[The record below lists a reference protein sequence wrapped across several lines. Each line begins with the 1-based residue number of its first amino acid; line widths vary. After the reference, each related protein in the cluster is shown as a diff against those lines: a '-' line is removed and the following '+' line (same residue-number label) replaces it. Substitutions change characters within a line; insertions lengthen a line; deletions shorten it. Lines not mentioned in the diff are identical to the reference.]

1 MPDLIRHPASN
12 VRIPAFAGMTKVKVF
27 RCRVNNFIMMTPKE
41 RIKRF
46 YEQFKNDDR
55 VLIPIN
61 ADPDAIACA
70 MAVKRLLWRKTAV
83 ICIVNVNEIKRP
95 DNLTMI
101 RLIQVPLIPVK
112 SMDTSAFNRIVMVDS
127 QPDHHKD
134 LASFVPHVIIDHHPA
149 GNSAKA
155 PFQDIRPS
163 YGATASILIEYL
175 RAAKIKPSARL
186 ATGLYYAIK
195 TDTSN
200 FERQTLIEDLNAFQY
215 IFKHTNIHMARR
227 IEQAEMRMD
236 FLKFFKLAIEER
248 RVQKGHLYVH
258 LGPVTH
264 SDVCVQIADFFMRV
278 DSVKSCVVS
287 GSHQG
292 KLVVIFRNDG
302 IRSNAG
308 IQAKKSFGQLGSAGG
323 HKSTARAEIPLEA
336 IAGLVD
342 CKDRKKT
349 AKWIF
354 NQITRRAG
362 RNI

>member
-1 MPDLIRHPASN
+1 MD
-12 VRIPAFAGMTKVKVF
+12 K
-27 RCRVNNFIMMTPKE
+27 
-41 RIKRF
+41 IKRF
-46 YEQFKNDDR
+46 YEQFKGDDR

-83 ICIVNVNEIKRP
+83 VSIGNVNEIKRP

-101 RLIQVPLIPVK
+101 RLIQAPLVPLK
-112 SMDTSAFNRIVMVDS
+112 SLNIAGFNRIVMVDS

-134 LASFVPHVIIDHHPA
+134 LEPLTPQVIIDHHPV

-155 PFQDIRPS
+155 PFLDIRPS

-175 RAAKIKPSARL
+175 RAAKIKPSAKL

-215 IFKHTNIHMARR
+215 IFKFTNIHMARR

-236 FLKFFKLAIEER
+236 FMKYFKRAIEER
-248 RVQKGHLYVH
+248 RFQKGHLYVH
-258 LGPVTH
+258 LGPVPNP
-264 SDVCVQIADFFMRV
+264 DVCVQIADFFMRV
-278 DSVKSCVVS
+278 DSVRSSVVS
-287 GSHQG
+287 GVHQG

-302 IRSNAG
+302 FRSNAG
-308 IQAKKSFGQLGSAGG
+308 VQAKKSFGQLGSAGG
-323 HKSTARAEIPLEA
+323 HKTTARAEVPLEA
-336 IAGLVD
+336 IANQVD

-349 AKWIF
+349 ARWII
-354 NQITRRAG
+354 NKITRRTG
-362 RNI
+362 RNP

>member
-1 MPDLIRHPASN
+1 MSL
-12 VRIPAFAGMTKVKVF
+12 
-27 RCRVNNFIMMTPKE
+27 TPRE

-46 YEQFKNDDR
+46 YEQFKSDDR

-83 ICIVNVNEIKRP
+83 VSIVHVNEIKRP

-101 RLIQVPLIPVK
+101 RLIQVPMVPIKGV
-112 SMDTSAFNRIVMVDS
+112 DTAGFNRIVMVDS

-134 LASFVPHVIIDHHPA
+134 LASFVPQVIIDHHPP

-155 PFQDIRPS
+155 PFLDIRPS

-175 RAAKIKPSARL
+175 RTAKIKPSAKL

-215 IFKHTNIHMARR
+215 IFKHINIHMARR

-236 FLKFFKLAIEER
+236 FLKFFKRAIEER
-248 RVQKGHLYVH
+248 TVQKGHLYVH
-258 LGPVTH
+258 LGRVTH
-264 SDVCVQIADFFMRV
+264 PDICVQIADFFMRV
-278 DSVKSCVVS
+278 DSVKGSVVS
-287 GSHQG
+287 GLHQG

-302 IRSNAG
+302 SRKNAG
-308 IQAKKSFGQLGSAGG
+308 VHAKKSFGLWGSAGG

-336 IAGLVD
+336 IADQVD
-342 CKDRKKT
+342 WKDRRKT
-349 AKWIF
+349 ARWIF
-354 NQITRRAG
+354 NQITRRVG
-362 RNI
+362 RNS

>member
-1 MPDLIRHPASN
+1 
-12 VRIPAFAGMTKVKVF
+12 
-27 RCRVNNFIMMTPKE
+27 MTPKD

-83 ICIVNVNEIKRP
+83 VAIAYVNEIKRP

-101 RLIQVPLIPVK
+101 RLIQAPLVPIKTVE
-112 SMDTSAFNRIVMVDS
+112 TTVFNRIVMVDS

-134 LASFVPHVIIDHHPA
+134 LALFAPQVIIDHHPP
-149 GNSAKA
+149 GNSANA
-155 PFQDIRPS
+155 PFSDIRPS

-215 IFKHTNIHMARR
+215 IFKHINIHMARR

-248 RVQKGHLYVH
+248 TVRKGHLYAH
-258 LGPVTH
+258 LGPVSH
-264 SDVCVQIADFFMRV
+264 PDVCVQIADFFMRV
-278 DSVKSCVVS
+278 DSVRSSVVS
-287 GSHQG
+287 GLHQG

-302 IRSNAG
+302 IRTNAG
-308 IQAKKSFGQLGSAGG
+308 TQARKSFGQLGSAGG
-323 HKSTARAEIPLEA
+323 HKSTARAEVPLEA
-336 IAGLVD
+336 LGGLVD

-349 AKWIF
+349 ARWIF

-362 RNI
+362 RKT

>member
-1 MPDLIRHPASN
+1 
-12 VRIPAFAGMTKVKVF
+12 
-27 RCRVNNFIMMTPKE
+27 MTPTE
-41 RIKRF
+41 RLKRF
-46 YEQFKNDDR
+46 YEQFKSDDR

-83 ICIVNVNEIKRP
+83 VCIANVNEIKRP

-101 RLIQVPLIPVK
+101 RLIQVPLVPIKNVE
-112 SMDTSAFNRIVMVDS
+112 TAGFNRIVMVDS

-134 LASFVPHVIIDHHPA
+134 LEPLTPHVIIDHHPP
-149 GNSAKA
+149 GNTAKA
-155 PFQDIRPS
+155 PFMDIRPS
-163 YGATASILIEYL
+163 FGATASILIEYL
-175 RAAKIKPSARL
+175 RAAKIKPSAKL

-215 IFKHTNIHMARR
+215 IFKYINIHMARR

-236 FLKFFKLAIEER
+236 FLKFFKRAIEDR
-248 RVQKGHLYVH
+248 KVQKGHLYVH
-258 LGPVTH
+258 LGPVSH
-264 SDVCVQIADFFMRV
+264 PDVCVQIADFFMRV
-278 DSVKSCVVS
+278 DSINSSVVS
-287 GSHQG
+287 GLHQG

-302 IRSNAG
+302 LRRNAG
-308 IQAKKSFGQLGSAGG
+308 LQAKKIFGQWGSAGG

-336 IAGLVD
+336 IANQVD

-349 AKWIF
+349 ARWIF

-362 RNI
+362 RSP

>member
-1 MPDLIRHPASN
+1 
-12 VRIPAFAGMTKVKVF
+12 
-27 RCRVNNFIMMTPKE
+27 MTPNE

-46 YEQFKNDDR
+46 YEQFKGEDR

-83 ICIVNVNEIKRP
+83 VVIAHVNEIKRP

-101 RLIQVPLIPVK
+101 RLTQAPLVPLKGLHI
-112 SMDTSAFNRIVMVDS
+112 AGYNRVVMVDS

-134 LASFVPHVIIDHHPA
+134 LEPLAPQVIIDHHPLGA
-149 GNSAKA
+149 SAKA
-155 PFQDIRPS
+155 PFLDIRPT
-163 YGATASILIEYL
+163 YGATATILIEYL
-175 RAAKIKPSARL
+175 RAAKIKPSAKL

-215 IFKHTNIHMARR
+215 IFKYTNIHMARR

-248 RVQKGHLYVH
+248 KVQKGHLYVH

-264 SDVCVQIADFFMRV
+264 PDVCVQIADFFMRV
-278 DSVKSCVVS
+278 DSVKSSVVS

-302 IRSNAG
+302 LRSNAG
-308 IQAKKSFGQLGSAGG
+308 SQAKKSFGQWGAAGG
-323 HKSTARAEIPLEA
+323 HKSTARAEIPLET
-336 IAGLVD
+336 IAGQVD

-349 AKWIF
+349 ARWIF
-354 NQITRRAG
+354 NQITRRTG
-362 RNI
+362 RNT

>member
-1 MPDLIRHPASN
+1 
-12 VRIPAFAGMTKVKVF
+12 
-27 RCRVNNFIMMTPKE
+27 MTPNE

-46 YEQFKNDDR
+46 YEQFKGEDR

-83 ICIVNVNEIKRP
+83 VSIAHVNEIKRP

-101 RLIQVPLIPVK
+101 RLVQAPLTPLK
-112 SMDTSAFNRIVMVDS
+112 SLNIAGFNRVVMVDS

-134 LASFVPHVIIDHHPA
+134 LESLRPQVIIDHHPLGA
-149 GNSAKA
+149 SAKA
-155 PFQDIRPS
+155 PFLDIRPT

-175 RAAKIKPSARL
+175 RAAKIKPSAKL

-215 IFKHTNIHMARR
+215 IFKYTNIHMARR
-227 IEQAEMRMD
+227 IEQAEMRID
-236 FLKFFKLAIEER
+236 FLKFFKRAIEER
-248 RVQKGHLYVH
+248 NVQKGHLYVH

-264 SDVCVQIADFFMRV
+264 PDVCVQIADFFMRV
-278 DSVKSCVVS
+278 DSVKSSVVS

-302 IRSNAG
+302 LRRDAG
-308 IQAKKSFGQLGSAGG
+308 SQAKKSFGQLGSAGG

-336 IAGLVD
+336 IAGQVD

-349 AKWIF
+349 ARWIF
-354 NQITRRAG
+354 NQITRRTG
-362 RNI
+362 RNT

>member
-1 MPDLIRHPASN
+1 
-12 VRIPAFAGMTKVKVF
+12 
-27 RCRVNNFIMMTPKE
+27 MTPNE

-46 YEQFKNDDR
+46 YEQFKGDDR

-83 ICIVNVNEIKRP
+83 VAIAHVNEIKRP

-101 RLIQVPLIPVK
+101 RLTQAPLVPLKGLHI
-112 SMDTSAFNRIVMVDS
+112 TGFNRVVMVDS

-134 LASFVPHVIIDHHPA
+134 LEPLTPQVIIDHHPLGA
-149 GNSAKA
+149 SAKA
-155 PFQDIRPS
+155 PFLDIRPT
-163 YGATASILIEYL
+163 YGATATILIEYL
-175 RAAKIKPSARL
+175 RAAKIKPSAKL

-215 IFKHTNIHMARR
+215 IFKYTNIHMARR

-248 RVQKGHLYVH
+248 KVQKGHLYVH

-264 SDVCVQIADFFMRV
+264 PDVCVQIADFFMRV
-278 DSVKSCVVS
+278 DSVKSSVVS

-302 IRSNAG
+302 LRRNAG
-308 IQAKKSFGQLGSAGG
+308 SQAKKSFGQWGSAGG

-336 IAGLVD
+336 IAGQVD

-349 AKWIF
+349 ARWIF
-354 NQITRRAG
+354 NQITRRTG
-362 RNI
+362 RNT

>member
-1 MPDLIRHPASN
+1 MSL
-12 VRIPAFAGMTKVKVF
+12 
-27 RCRVNNFIMMTPKE
+27 TPKE

-46 YEQFKNDDR
+46 YEQFKSDDR

-70 MAVKRLLWRKTAV
+70 MAVKRLLWRKIAV
-83 ICIVNVNEIKRP
+83 VAIANVNEIKRP

-101 RLIQVPLIPVK
+101 RLIQVPIVPIK
-112 SMDTSAFNRIVMVDS
+112 GMDTAGFNRVVMVDS

-134 LASFVPHVIIDHHPA
+134 LESFAPQVIIDHHPP

-155 PFQDIRPS
+155 PFLDIRPS

-175 RAAKIKPSARL
+175 RAAKIKPSAKL

-215 IFKHTNIHMARR
+215 IFKYTNIHMARR

-236 FLKFFKLAIEER
+236 FLKFFKRAIEER

-258 LGPVTH
+258 LGRVVHP
-264 SDVCVQIADFFMRV
+264 DVCVQIADFFMRV
-278 DSVKSCVVS
+278 DSIKCSVVS
-287 GSHQG
+287 GVHQG

-302 IRSNAG
+302 IRQNAG
-308 IQAKKSFGQLGSAGG
+308 AHAKKIFGPWGSAGG
-323 HKSTARAEIPLEA
+323 HRSTARAEIPLEA
-336 IAGLVD
+336 IAGQVD
-342 CKDRKKT
+342 IEDRKKT
-349 AKWIF
+349 ARWIF

-362 RNI
+362 RNT